1 MTEFRGN
8 AIIAARLSRKQSSSE
23 YGNGLGIDTQDDFS
37 REYAERERWNV
48 VAMVPDTK
56 SGTVTPWDR
65 KNLRQWVTE
74 PEKLAQ
80 YDAIIAYKTDR
91 VSRGDQEDFTRI
103 EHWATDHGKKVIIVD
118 GPQYP
123 ARDDADYW
131 RWQAEKRL
139 ARQEWEQIRERN
151 GRAQKA
157 LIARGKLV
165 GEPPWGY
172 RIDGVKYDKTIVP
185 TELGRKYIPLIFEHC
200 IEGWSLA
207 QIAAWLDSEGVP
219 TVKGEKWQPR
229 TLSKMLRCTTYIG
242 YRRDA
247 SGKIVLKCE
256 PVIDVATFNR
266 ANEALA
272 SRPKRGPVIR
282 ENRSMCSAVLFC
294 AHCSESPMYRIRGGM
309 NRTLLYYRCTGRG
322 TQRKGCGNQIRLEPI
337 DKLVSEAME
346 RLVKPIT
353 KLVFIPG
360 NDHSAELADV
370 QFQIQ
375 HLGSQDLT
383 DEQYDAELA
392 RLRAERDRIRPLP
405 IEPGRTERIA
415 TGETYATRWAALST
429 DAERNDWLRSIGVRI
444 WAWKY
449 DGRDLDPSMRE
460 AVRSSL
466 EHHPTVQSLAKSY
479 ADGAYHV
486 TRWDGSVVVNVAI
499 PLSGLR
505 RAAGCLESRLA
516 A

>member
-1 MTEFRGN
+1 MSEFRGN
-8 AIIAARLSRKQSSSE
+8 AIIAARLSRKQRKSD
-23 YGNGLGIDTQDDFS
+23 YGNGLGIDTQDEYS
-37 REYAERERWNV
+37 REYAEREGWHV
-48 VAMVPDTK
+48 VTMVADTK
-56 SGTVTPWDR
+56 SGTVAPWER
-65 KNLRQWVTE
+65 KNLREWVTD
-74 PEKLAQ
+74 PEKLTLF
-80 YDAIIAYKTDR
+80 DAIIAYKTDR

-103 EHWATDHGKKVIIVD
+103 EHWATDHGKRIIIVD

-172 RIDGVKYDKTIVP
+172 ERKGEKYNKTIVP
-185 TELGRKYIPLIFEHC
+185 SEFGLKYIPLIFEHC

-242 YRRDA
+242 YRRNGA
-247 SGKIVLKCE
+247 GKVVLKCQ

-272 SRPKRGPVIR
+272 SRPKRGPVIQ
-282 ENRSMCSAVLFC
+282 ENRSLCSAVLFC
-294 AHCSESPMYRIRGGM
+294 ACCGGESPLYRIRGGM

-322 TQRKGCGNQIRLEPI
+322 TQRKGCGNQIRLEPV

-346 RLVKPIT
+346 LLVKPIT
-353 KLVFIPG
+353 KLVFISG
-360 NDHSAELADV
+360 NDHSAELIDV
-370 QFQIQ
+370 QFRIRQ
-375 HLGSQDLT
+375 LACQDLPD
-383 DEQYDAELA
+383 DEYDRQLEE
-392 RLRAERDRIRPLP
+392 LRAERGRIKSLP

-415 TGETYATRWAALST
+415 TGETYASRWASFT
-429 DAERNDWLRSIGVRI
+429 SDAERNDWLRSIGVRV
-444 WAWKY
+444 WAWRY
-449 DGRDLDPSMRE
+449 DGSDLEPAMRE
-460 AVRSSL
+460 AVCSSL
-466 EHHPTVQSLAKSY
+466 EHHPTVQSLSRSMAE
-479 ADGAYHV
+479 GAYHV
-486 TRWDGSVVVNVAI
+486 TRWDGSIVVSVVI
-499 PLSGLR
+499 PLAGLR
-505 RAAGCLESRLA
+505 RAALLA